1 MGQEGPDAHPARL
14 VLTMADIYTGV
25 QFDKLADILLV
36 KTRMD
41 FLLLTMA
48 PDKVRD
54 QLVREFGQD
63 RDILG
68 SFSNASRIVE
78 QPL

>member
-1 MGQEGPDAHPARL
+1 MS
-14 VLTMADIYTGV
+14 DIYTGA

-41 FLLLTMA
+41 FLLLTMS

-54 QLVREFGQD
+54 QIVREFGQD
-63 RDILG
+63 LDILG
-68 SFSNASRIVE
+68 SPSNAARIVE
-78 QPL
+78 QPR

>member
-1 MGQEGPDAHPARL
+1 MS
-14 VLTMADIYTGV
+14 DIYTGA

-41 FLLLTMA
+41 FLLLTMS

-54 QLVREFGQD
+54 QIVREFGQD

-68 SFSNASRIVE
+68 SFSNAARIVE
-78 QPL
+78 QPR

>member
-1 MGQEGPDAHPARL
+1 MS
-14 VLTMADIYTGV
+14 DIYTGF

-54 QLVREFGQD
+54 QIVREFGNS
-63 RDILG
+63 RDMLG
-68 SFSNASRIVE
+68 KPSNAARVVE
-78 QPL
+78 QPR

>member
-1 MGQEGPDAHPARL
+1 MS
-14 VLTMADIYTGV
+14 DIYTGA

-41 FLLLTMA
+41 FLLLTMS

-54 QLVREFGQD
+54 QIVREFGQD
-63 RDILG
+63 RDMFG
-68 SFSNASRIVE
+68 NPSNAARIVE
-78 QPL
+78 QPR

>member
-1 MGQEGPDAHPARL
+1 MAMTSEG
-14 VLTMADIYTGV
+14 DI
-25 QFDKLADILLV
+25 AEILLV

-54 QLVREFGQD
+54 QLVREFGED

-68 SFSNASRIVE
+68 TFSNASRIVE

>member
-1 MGQEGPDAHPARL
+1 MS
-14 VLTMADIYTGV
+14 DIYTGF

-54 QLVREFGQD
+54 QIVREFGNS
-63 RDILG
+63 RDLFG
-68 SFSNASRIVE
+68 NPSKAALIVE
-78 QPL
+78 QPR

>member
-1 MGQEGPDAHPARL
+1 MS
-14 VLTMADIYTGV
+14 DIYTGA

-63 RDILG
+63 LDILG
-68 SFSNASRIVE
+68 SFSNTARIVE
-78 QPL
+78 QPR